1 MAIPKKSPATYAD
14 IEALPPH
21 VVGEI
26 LFGQLVTQ
34 PRPAGPHA
42 FASSSLGI
50 VVGSPYQFGRGG
62 PGGWIIVDEPELH
75 LGPHVLVPD
84 LAGWKAERLI
94 GKADVKSFDVPPDWV
109 CEVLSD
115 STIKYDRVDKS
126 RIYSTYGVT
135 HMWHLD
141 PVAKLLEVFLRQDEN
156 WLRTHTFVAEDDVIA
171 PPFESAVFKLA
182 ELWPLDQMQ
191 VPTES

>member
-1 MAIPKKSPATYAD
+1 MAITKTKPATYAD

-34 PRPAGPHA
+34 PRPARPHTISA
-42 FASSSLGI
+42 SSLGYM
-50 VVGSPYQFGRGG
+50 VTGPYKYGKGG
-62 PGGWIIVDEPELH
+62 PGGRIIIDEPELH

-84 LAGWKAERLI
+84 IAGWHAERLL
-94 GKADVKSFDVPPDWV
+94 GKTNASWFDVPADWV

-126 RIYSTYGVT
+126 RIYATYGVT
-135 HMWHLD
+135 HVWHLD
-141 PVAKLLEVFLRQDEN
+141 PVAKFLEVFLRQGEN

-191 VPTES
+191 VPPES